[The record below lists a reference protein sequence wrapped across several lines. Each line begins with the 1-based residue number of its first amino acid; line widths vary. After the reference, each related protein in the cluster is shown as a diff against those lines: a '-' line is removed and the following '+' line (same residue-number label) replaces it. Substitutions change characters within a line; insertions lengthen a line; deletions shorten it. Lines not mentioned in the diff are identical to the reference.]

1 MRCVLASLAGLVLVS
16 NLACNGTASAT
27 FPVGTSVEVDA
38 ADLGLPTE
46 LMDGMV
52 VATVPCGPMGMCP
65 TSSEAPVTC
74 ESDVCNPAPQTL
86 AIPVGD
92 VVDIDEL
99 AGDIDSVFR
108 SIDTV
113 EILEI
118 NYRIERNTLSFDTE
132 PIEVHW
138 GPAGATALDETMG
151 VRQLATVPRF
161 TAGETGEGGVPLD
174 SAGSAAFTTH
184 FEDTSHQFRFFA
196 RTAADLEPGQAW
208 PTGSLRVEVTMRI
221 RVSGSLI

>member
-1 MRCVLASLAGLVLVS
+1 MRCVLASLAGLSLAFNV
-16 NLACNGTASAT
+16 ACNGTASAT
-27 FPVGTSVEVDA
+27 FPVGTSIEVDA
-38 ADLGLPTE
+38 ADLGLPME
-46 LMDGMV
+46 LMDGML

-65 TSSEAPVTC
+65 SSSEAPVTC
-74 ESDVCNPAPQTL
+74 EADVCNPAPQTL
-86 AIPVGD
+86 SIPVGD

-99 AGDIDSVFR
+99 AGDIDTVFR

-118 NYRIERNTLSFDTE
+118 NYRIERNTFSLDTE

-161 TAGETGEGGVPLD
+161 MAGETGEGGVPLD
-174 SAGSAAFTTH
+174 SAGSAAFTDH
-184 FEDTSHQFRFFA
+184 FENTSHQFRFFA
-196 RTAADLEPGQAW
+196 RTSADLEPGQTW
-208 PTGSLRVEVTMRI
+208 PSGSLRVEVTMRI
-221 RVSGSLI
+221 RVAGSLI